1 MSTSVVKGI
10 CPECEF
16 EFETP
21 VLVVGET
28 LACPECL
35 LALQVRGINDDR
47 LELAAVETALDDWGQ

>member
-1 MSTSVVKGI
+1 MSTVKGT

-21 VLVVGET
+21 PLVVGET

-35 LALQVRGINDDR
+35 LSLQVRGQADGV